1 VLVFLVFLPDAHI
14 QVRQWHSSQQITEL
28 PGGGCRMRLHLSGL
42 EEIQSWILSWGLYA
56 TVIAPS
62 ALAARIG
69 QLGTQLAPAIIYP
82 SPPNLRNP
90 MPLSASIPEA
100 STL

>member
-69 QLGTQLAPAIIYP
+69 QLGAQLAPRYNIPIPAEP
-82 SPPNLRNP
+82 QKPDASLRF
-90 MPLSASIPEA
+90 
-100 STL
+100 TF